1 MQVSTLNE
9 ALRVVTRQ
17 PAASS
22 GQDADD
28 SIFAGHLS
36 EMADAQKD
44 ETSEPVPSI
53 SPTMQ
58 ASARLASVD
67 YAAQDEAAKPS
78 SLLLDDEKFSQMR
91 ADGTLNGSIPN
102 IAEFMERTGVDFKTA
117 AFFLGGAIG
126 RAPDMRD
133 WAAIMASDDPLA
145 AARRATGELLGPGE
159 HSARIK
165 SELEDMGYK
174 PVAERDVVAHAGN
187 FAVVDN
193 GTSKAGQRLALQ
205 IVDDNGHLGVPV
217 EWDED
222 AIRNAG
228 RDFGI
233 SLAPLADIAAQLDVK
248 GVNFL
253 PWQMIPGTDI
263 SADLVALAEDR

>member
-1 MQVSTLNE
+1 MQISSLNE
-9 ALRVVTRQ
+9 ALRAVARQ
-17 PAASS
+17 PATPN

-28 SIFAGHLS
+28 AMFGGHLS
-36 EMADAQKD
+36 ELAGAKKD

-53 SPTMQ
+53 SPTMR

-67 YAAQDEAAKPS
+67 YAVESEAANPS
-78 SLLLDDEKFSQMR
+78 SLLLGDEKFSQMR

-102 IAEFMERTGVDFKTA
+102 IAQFIERTGVDFKTA

-145 AARRATGELLGPGE
+145 AARRATGELLGPGD

-174 PVAERDVVAHAGN
+174 SVEERDVVAHAGN
-187 FAVVDN
+187 FAVVDH
-193 GTSKAGQRLALQ
+193 GISKAGQRLSLQ
-205 IVDDNGHLGVPV
+205 IVDHNGHLGVPV
-217 EWDED
+217 DWDED

-263 SADLVALAEDR
+263 GADLVALAEDR